1 MSVGKI
7 LLLLVNLK
15 YLIILII
22 YFHLQNLCSSKSV
35 SRHLLIIILIFFF
48 RGVASWGE
56 RAGGWDQSSL
66 TISVRKF
73 PWKAIPG
80 FHTLV
85 HRRDSLECRCVGMHR
100 EGWDGLGCH
109 FPGRV
114 LPFPKEFQ
122 GCGLGMSWVLF
133 LDLGVKQVLI
143 YTDTSPPGITPK
155 NPGECS
161 L

>member
-35 SRHLLIIILIFFF
+35 SRHLLIIILIFF
-48 RGVASWGE
+48 RGVASLGE

-80 FHTLV
+80 FQTLV
-85 HRRDSLECRCVGMHR
+85 HGRDSLECRCVGMHR
-100 EGWDGLGCH
+100 EGWAGMSL
-109 FPGRV
+109 PSKSP
-114 LPFPKEFQ
+114 PFPQ
-122 GCGLGMSWVLF
+122 RISGMQTGDTMVPVPWSRGQAGV
-133 LDLGVKQVLI
+133 DLHRCFIHQ
-143 YTDTSPPGITPK
+143 
-155 NPGECS
+155 E
-161 L
+161 

>member
-100 EGWDGLGCH
+100 EGWDGMGWAVTSQEESSLSPKNFRDVDWGCH
-109 FPGRV
+109 G
-114 LPFPKEFQ
+114 
-122 GCGLGMSWVLF
+122 S
-133 LDLGVKQVLI
+133 
-143 YTDTSPPGITPK
+143 
-155 NPGECS
+155 CS
-161 L
+161 LI